1 MILLLHCNLHVPP
14 CYPTACIAA
23 TRRTLDADTRGCT
36 PPRIP
41 AHGRDRNGPG
51 SAHRWSRGGREDPLA
66 ATHEFLFLFGSWG
79 TTRRQP
85 SPCAAC
91 VSFQNLLALPFAL
104 SFWWILMGGGGGGSF
119 KVGGHPQPISI
130 SRAHSKRGFVVWI
143 LISVSRHVFNFF
155 FRSRRDLFIF
165 FDFFFFASRTARSGE
180 FWFYSNL
187 IFLWRI
193 CVTINTGITIRFVYS
208 SICKRTRKYLFRC
221 LRIFVMIT
229 NYRTLLFKLK
239 RINWKDVYAYKND
252 DSCRRIKFK
261 DHVVSPEN
269 SFKIISS
276 SENKI
281 FGIIIHRPGLPFKM
295 YQTQIRRWNII
306 RRERE

>member
-1 MILLLHCNLHVPP
+1 MNINICL
-14 CYPTACIAA
+14 
-23 TRRTLDADTRGCT
+23 
-36 PPRIP
+36 PPRISIFSFVL
-41 AHGRDRNGPG
+41 G
-51 SAHRWSRGGREDPLA
+51 EIY
-66 ATHEFLFLFGSWG
+66 LFF
-79 TTRRQP
+79 
-85 SPCAAC
+85 
-91 VSFQNLLALPFAL
+91 
-104 SFWWILMGGGGGGSF
+104 
-119 KVGGHPQPISI
+119 SI
-130 SRAHSKRGFVVWI
+130 
-143 LISVSRHVFNFF
+143 
-155 FRSRRDLFIF
+155 
-165 FDFFFFASRTARSGE
+165 FFFFASRTARSGE

-221 LRIFVMIT
+221 LGIFVIIT

-295 YQTQIRRWNII
+295 YQTQIRR
-306 RRERE
+306 

>member
-1 MILLLHCNLHVPP
+1 MILLLRCNLHVPP

-23 TRRTLDADTRGCT
+23 IRRTLDADTRGCT

-104 SFWWILMGGGGGGSF
+104 SFWWILMGGGGGSF

-143 LISVSRHVFNFF
+143 LISVSRHVFQFFLSFSARFIYFFRFF
-155 FRSRRDLFIF
+155 FCEPNSAIRRVLVLFEFDFFVASRLTQELRFDLFIHQ
-165 FDFFFFASRTARSGE
+165 FASVRANICSVV
-180 FWFYSNL
+180 L
-187 IFLWRI
+187 VFL
-193 CVTINTGITIRFVYS
+193 
-208 SICKRTRKYLFRC
+208 
-221 LRIFVMIT
+221 
-229 NYRTLLFKLK
+229 
-239 RINWKDVYAYKND
+239 
-252 DSCRRIKFK
+252 
-261 DHVVSPEN
+261 
-269 SFKIISS
+269 
-276 SENKI
+276 
-281 FGIIIHRPGLPFKM
+281 
-295 YQTQIRRWNII
+295 
-306 RRERE
+306 

>member
-1 MILLLHCNLHVPP
+1 MNFNGRRRRRELQGRWTPATNLN
-14 CYPTACIAA
+14 IAR
-23 TRRTLDADTRGCT
+23 TFQERIRRMNINICL
-36 PPRIP
+36 PPRISIFSFVL
-41 AHGRDRNGPG
+41 G
-51 SAHRWSRGGREDPLA
+51 EIY
-66 ATHEFLFLFGSWG
+66 LFFS
-79 TTRRQP
+79 
-85 SPCAAC
+85 
-91 VSFQNLLALPFAL
+91 
-104 SFWWILMGGGGGGSF
+104 
-119 KVGGHPQPISI
+119 
-130 SRAHSKRGFVVWI
+130 
-143 LISVSRHVFNFF
+143 
-155 FRSRRDLFIF
+155 IF
-165 FDFFFFASRTARSGE
+165 FLQAEQRDQESFGFIRI
-180 FWFYSNL
+180 WF
-187 IFLWRI
+187 FLWRI
-193 CVTINTGITIRFVYS
+193 CVTINTGITIWFVYS

-252 DSCRRIKFK
+252 DSFRRIKFK

>member
-143 LISVSRHVFNFF
+143 LISVSRHVFQFFPSFSARFIYFFRFF
-155 FRSRRDLFIF
+155 FCEPNSAIRRVLVLFEFGFFCGGYASRLTQELRFDLFIRQ
-165 FDFFFFASRTARSGE
+165 FASVRANICSVV
-180 FWFYSNL
+180 FV
-187 IFLWRI
+187 FL
-193 CVTINTGITIRFVYS
+193 
-208 SICKRTRKYLFRC
+208 
-221 LRIFVMIT
+221 
-229 NYRTLLFKLK
+229 
-239 RINWKDVYAYKND
+239 
-252 DSCRRIKFK
+252 
-261 DHVVSPEN
+261 
-269 SFKIISS
+269 
-276 SENKI
+276 
-281 FGIIIHRPGLPFKM
+281 
-295 YQTQIRRWNII
+295 
-306 RRERE
+306 